1 MLTII
6 TGGSGS
12 GKSAYGEDYICSMAG
27 ENKKYYIA
35 TMKRG
40 DDETNDRIK
49 RHRAMR
55 SGKGFETVEQPVD
68 IEDIFLS
75 HDIAPDEYAL
85 LECMSNLV
93 ANEMFRDGNVYDE
106 AFVFKKVMDGME
118 KLVNRFKHLVIV
130 TNNIFEDGAEYDEY
144 SMSYIRALGNINRS
158 LAAMADEVTEVV
170 VGIPIKIKEKSLD
183 HNDN

>member
-12 GKSAYGEDYICSMAG
+12 GKSAYGEDYICSRAG
-27 ENKKYYIA
+27 DNKKYYIA

-40 DDETNDRIK
+40 DDETNDRIN

-68 IEDIFLS
+68 IEDVLTD
-75 HDIAPDEYAL
+75 HDISPNDYAL

-93 ANEMFRDGNVYDE
+93 ANEMFRDGKVYDE

-118 KLVNRFKHLVIV
+118 KLVRKFKHLVIV

-144 SMSYIRALGNINRS
+144 SMSYIRALGNINRL

-170 VGIPIKIKEKSLD
+170 VGIPVRIKEKSLD
-183 HNDN
+183 YNDN